1 MHPDPPSA
9 WPPGPDSGHSTGTA
23 PGAGWEQGAGDGG
36 GHCPIQVTCPEPDPP
51 AQRSLPSCALR
62 VLHTLLPP
70 GSGRGLRPCAQGHRP
85 PPVPYHLAHCRRRA
99 LGWALGLSRTD
110 RDRQVLAPDG
120 AEFNR
125 RPVLV
130 GYGVMGTPYGGG
142 DGDPRWWGC
151 GAMGT
156 PDGGVWGDGASG
168 HAVGRS
174 ADLPLSKQPS
184 VVSQP
189 QPSATQQLRPL
200 LQPRSRPWGGAQSSP
215 RWHHSQR
222 TQTKRPS
229 TGTHEGAPLHEG
241 STHTRCGALNRN
253 AEDAKGPGE
262 DTSAGNQRLLQQSG
276 RPEEGGG
283 APSEGS
289 WRLKTGPPHR
299 RGHPTLQ
306 HLRGWGFRTERV
318 RRHSL

>member
-1 MHPDPPSA
+1 
-9 WPPGPDSGHSTGTA
+9 
-23 PGAGWEQGAGDGG
+23 
-36 GHCPIQVTCPEPDPP
+36 
-51 AQRSLPSCALR
+51 
-62 VLHTLLPP
+62 
-70 GSGRGLRPCAQGHRP
+70 
-85 PPVPYHLAHCRRRA
+85 
-99 LGWALGLSRTD
+99 
-110 RDRQVLAPDG
+110 
-120 AEFNR
+120 
-125 RPVLV
+125 
-130 GYGVMGTPYGGG
+130 
-142 DGDPRWWGC
+142 
-151 GAMGT
+151 MGT

-276 RPEEGGG
+276 RPEEGE
-283 APSEGS
+283 ALPSEGS

-299 RGHPTLQ
+299 RGQPTLQ
-306 HLRGWGFRTERV
+306 HCVAGGSGQREFAGTACSNAPDAARGRGLAPTLQWRAGGAPRGP
-318 RRHSL
+318 RRRPRASLQTTGHTVGESRG